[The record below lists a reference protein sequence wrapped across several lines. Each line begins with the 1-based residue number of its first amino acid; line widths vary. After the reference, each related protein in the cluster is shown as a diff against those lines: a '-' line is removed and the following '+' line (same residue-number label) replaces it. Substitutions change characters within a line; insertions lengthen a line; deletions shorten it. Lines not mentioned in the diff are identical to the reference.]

1 MIGTARVNLIP
12 TLDEARNLARS
23 HDVVPVYAEFIGDLE
38 TPISAVLKFANEENV
53 FLLESA
59 ESAERFGRYSFLGFD
74 PKRTLSYR
82 DGIYTVVDADGVRE
96 VPADDPFR
104 GLAEIV
110 GKKSVAPLPN
120 LPAFVGGAVGYFSY
134 DAVRYLEDLPDAPPD
149 DLNVPEAYFVVTD
162 TLVVFDHLRHKILVI
177 SLVDASSLGDVEGDG
192 FSTAYRRAADD
203 VRRVSERLAAPMVRR
218 ALHDGTDAQLE
229 ISSNISEAE
238 YIEAVEK
245 AQEYIRAGDAFQIVP
260 SQRFRAEVGDLDP
273 LLLYRGLR
281 TVNPSPYM
289 TYLKLGDFSL
299 VGASPEPLVRVEGRR
314 VMTRPVA
321 GTRPRGATPE
331 EDAALAEELLAD
343 EKERAEH
350 VMLVDL
356 GRNDLGRVSR
366 IGTVELETFMEIE
379 RYSHVMH
386 IVSTVEGNLRDNL
399 TALDA
404 LAAAFPAGTVSGAP
418 KVRAMEIID
427 ELETTRRGP
436 YAGAT
441 GYYGI
446 DGRLDTC
453 ITLRTALLKDGAA
466 FFQAGGGVVA
476 DSVPKLEYEESRNKA
491 RAMARALEVARSRE
505 LWL

>member
-1 MIGTARVNLIP
+1 V
-12 TLDEARNLARS
+12 
-23 HDVVPVYAEFIGDLE
+23 DVSSNF
-38 TPISAVLKFANEENV
+38 T
-53 FLLESA
+53 
-59 ESAERFGRYSFLGFD
+59 
-74 PKRTLSYR
+74 
-82 DGIYTVVDADGVRE
+82 RE
-96 VPADDPFR
+96 
-104 GLAEIV
+104 GYE
-110 GKKSVAPLPN
+110 
-120 LPAFVGGAVGYFSY
+120 GAV
-134 DAVRYLEDLPDAPPD
+134 E
-149 DLNVPEAYFVVTD
+149 
-162 TLVVFDHLRHKILVI
+162 
-177 SLVDASSLGDVEGDG
+177 
-192 FSTAYRRAADD
+192 RA
-203 VRRVSERLAAPMVRR
+203 
-218 ALHDGTDAQLE
+218 
-229 ISSNISEAE
+229 
-238 YIEAVEK
+238 K
-245 AQEYIRAGDAFQIVP
+245 EYIRAGDAFQVVP
-260 SQRFRAEVGDLDP
+260 SQRFSAEVGELDP

-289 TYLKLGDFSL
+289 TYLKMGDLAL

-321 GTRPRGATPE
+321 GTRWRGGTPE

-356 GRNDLGRVSR
+356 GRNDLGRVSEV
-366 IGTVELETFMEIE
+366 GSVELAGFMEVE

-386 IVSTVEGNLRDNL
+386 IVSTVEGNLGKNL

-427 ELETTRRGP
+427 ELEPTRRGP

-453 ITLRTALLKDGAA
+453 ITLRTALLKDGKI

-476 DSVPKLEYEESRNKA
+476 DSVPSAEYEETRNKA
-491 RAMARALEVARSRE
+491 GAIRQALEVARSRGM
-505 LWL
+505 WL